1 MNHASVLHK
10 RATLRKISI
19 KVFINQHHHK
29 PNVWCSG
36 SAQQS
41 YLRDPGSKPRC
52 GLFFSPNSNTV
63 YMSIKLIIPVKT
75 TKNGVAQ
82 WKGGCLISLGTGI
95 ESLPLLCFLCIF
107 FHLLIATP
115 GAQARQCF
123 TLFVQ
128 RSR

>member
-10 RATLRKISI
+10 RPTLRKVSI

-75 TKNGVAQ
+75 TKNAVT
-82 WKGGCLISLGTGI
+82 SHRTDN
-95 ESLPLLCFLCIF
+95 LC
-107 FHLLIATP
+107 HDKA
-115 GAQARQCF
+115 
-123 TLFVQ
+123 LF
-128 RSR
+128 RDKKLECH

>member
-1 MNHASVLHK
+1 MNHTSVLHK

-29 PNVWCSG
+29 PNAWCSG

-75 TKNGVAQ
+75 TKNPQKMPSQVIYDE
-82 WKGGCLISLGTGI
+82 LITYVMIRHCSVTKN
-95 ESLPLLCFLCIF
+95 
-107 FHLLIATP
+107 
-115 GAQARQCF
+115 
-123 TLFVQ
+123 
-128 RSR
+128 